1 MTKTSAA
8 QETSD
13 KTAVTMTDGRVLEF
27 GKKQRLFKSA
37 DISGDAI
44 TVRLDF
50 RNGETRSFTVPQE
63 LLLQFAAHGA
73 VQKLGDAIAGE
84 KDDDDAVL
92 AVEELI
98 DRLSKGEWTATR
110 QAGSNTGAS
119 VLLKALVEATGK
131 EVSVLKAWLAAKSQA
146 EKLALRRSAQLK
158 PIIDRLEAEK
168 AKTSKNAVD
177 TDSLLGEID
186 DIG

>member
-1 MTKTSAA
+1 MAEATEKTPI
-8 QETSD
+8 
-13 KTAVTMTDGRVLEF
+13 TMTDGRIVEF
-27 GKKQRLFKSA
+27 GKKQRLHKNAEIGEDS
-37 DISGDAI
+37 I

-50 RNGETRSFTVPQE
+50 RNGETRSFTVPDS
-63 LLLQFAAHGA
+63 LLAQFAAHGA

-98 DRLSKGEWTATR
+98 SRLEKGEWTATR
-110 QAGSNTGAS
+110 AAGSNTGAS
-119 VLLKALVEATGK
+119 ILLKALVEATGK
-131 EVSVLKAWLAAKSQA
+131 EVAVLKEWLGGKSQA

-168 AKTSKNAVD
+168 AKNSKSSVD
-177 TDSLLGEID
+177 TDSLLEEID